1 MLACS
6 SWHLTILVAARDD
19 VVRVTRVQVLCRT
32 RICLTRSL
40 EDVLWLLNR
49 IFRTERMCH
58 LHLSI
63 VKDLLLQVIDLA
75 LLVVR
80 TSFHGAQCAVV
91 LVTWANRH
99 VVETAVRNSS
109 HPDLDCACW
118 HIELCLTR
126 VVLTLV
132 RNTVSCSSCLMGIE
146 SPALLHTGCRLDW
159 LFGGNALT
167 VIASLLQLLRLLQ
180 VAQLVVRDQQ
190 VAPAVWVRRLKA
202 IRVAQLSLLLKES
215 WKTSDINLYETARTN
230 NSS

>member
-91 LVTWANRH
+91 LVT
-99 VVETAVRNSS
+99 
-109 HPDLDCACW
+109 
-118 HIELCLTR
+118 
-126 VVLTLV
+126 
-132 RNTVSCSSCLMGIE
+132 
-146 SPALLHTGCRLDW
+146 
-159 LFGGNALT
+159 
-167 VIASLLQLLRLLQ
+167 
-180 VAQLVVRDQQ
+180 
-190 VAPAVWVRRLKA
+190 
-202 IRVAQLSLLLKES
+202 
-215 WKTSDINLYETARTN
+215 
-230 NSS
+230 